1 MAMID
6 SVLPMLFYIFGIILF
21 IVMTIL
27 GIRTIQVLDRTE
39 KVIDNIEDKVNT
51 LNFFFNVINKA
62 NTSIELISSK
72 VVGSVVGLI
81 EKIFKKKKEDDFYE

>member
-27 GIRTIQVLDRTE
+27 GIRTIQVLDRAE

-51 LNFFFNVINKA
+51 LNGFFNVINKA
-62 NTSIELISSK
+62 TTSIDLISSK
-72 VVGSVVGLI
+72 VVGSIVGLF
-81 EKIFKKKKEDDFYE
+81 EKIFRKKKEDDFYE

>member
-39 KVIDNIEDKVNT
+39 KVIDNIEEKVNT
-51 LNFFFNVINKA
+51 LNGFFNVINKA
-62 NTSIELISSK
+62 TTSIDLISSK
-72 VVGSVVGLI
+72 VVGSVIGLI
-81 EKIFKKKKEDDFYE
+81 EKIFKRKKEDDFYE